1 MRFSQWQPFGSPVLN
16 TLQGLQREMN
26 RVFDRWGQDGASVF
40 GFAGYPAVN
49 VWEDTDNVFVE
60 AELPGLD
67 LKDLTI
73 YATGG
78 NRLTIKGERKQ
89 QQQEKTEKFHRVESF
104 YGSFER
110 SFALPENV
118 NEDAITS
125 ENRDGVLSIHIPK
138 AQKQQAKPKEVSVQ

>member
-78 NRLTIKGERKQ
+78 NRLTIKGERKPYSPERAVWHR
-89 QQQEKTEKFHRVESF
+89 QERTS
-104 YGSFER
+104 GSFER
-110 SFALPENV
+110 SLTLPVNV
-118 NEDAITS
+118 DA
-125 ENRDGVLSIHIPK
+125 EKVDARFQNGVLLIKLAKHE
-138 AQKQQAKPKEVSVQ
+138 AAKPRKITVK